1 MSTYKVLGQ
10 LNPTTTGILT
20 ALYTVPVATQAF
32 CSTLSVC
39 NQGPTTSAVRV
50 AVQPGGSPVTAAS
63 YILYDQVVYP
73 NDSLFLTIGLAL
85 NQTDVV
91 NVQANTSS
99 ISFNLFGSE
108 I

>member
-1 MSTYKVLGQ
+1 MTYKVLGQ
-10 LNPTTTGILT
+10 VNPTTTSLT
-20 ALYTVPVATQAF
+20 ALYAVPAATQAF
-32 CSTLSVC
+32 CSTLSIC

-50 AVQPGGSPVTAAS
+50 AVQPQAGGVSTAS
-63 YILYDQVVYP
+63 YILYDQVIYP

-85 NQTDVV
+85 GQLDVV
-91 NVQANTSS
+91 SVKANTSS

>member
-10 LNPTTTGILT
+10 TNPTTTGT
-20 ALYTVPVATQAF
+20 AATLYTVPAATQAF

-50 AVQPGGSPVTAAS
+50 AVQPAGAAVTAAS

-91 NVQANTSS
+91 SVQANTSS